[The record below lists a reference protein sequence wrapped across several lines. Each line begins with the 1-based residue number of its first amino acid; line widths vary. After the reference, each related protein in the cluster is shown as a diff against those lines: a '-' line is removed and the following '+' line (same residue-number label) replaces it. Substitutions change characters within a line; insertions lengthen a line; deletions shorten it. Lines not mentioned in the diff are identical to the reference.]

1 MNRKPDLLFYNCPD
15 LQTEK
20 RKKEQK
26 TLPKTDK
33 EYSIYP
39 CIVLKHGF
47 TLKTSLSQCQPEF
60 SFLVFGRET

>member
-20 RKKEQK
+20 RKEEQK
-26 TLPKTDK
+26 KLPKTDK

-39 CIVLKHGF
+39 V
-47 TLKTSLSQCQPEF
+47 
-60 SFLVFGRET
+60 